1 MKSVISAAGILI
13 FIIILVTVSYVYTD
27 RIVTDMLGR
36 IDKNEKFVAKN
47 DWEQAEN
54 EINEIR
60 EIWQKS
66 RKIFALIANHSLTEG
81 IDESLAKIK
90 YAVKLRKN
98 DDFYLELG
106 PAKLRVHNLLE
117 HQELSLS
124 NLF

>member
-60 EIWQKS
+60 EIWQGS

-81 IDESLAKIK
+81 IDESLAKIN

-98 DDFYLELG
+98 DDFYSELG
-106 PAKLRVHNLLE
+106 PTKLRVHNLLE